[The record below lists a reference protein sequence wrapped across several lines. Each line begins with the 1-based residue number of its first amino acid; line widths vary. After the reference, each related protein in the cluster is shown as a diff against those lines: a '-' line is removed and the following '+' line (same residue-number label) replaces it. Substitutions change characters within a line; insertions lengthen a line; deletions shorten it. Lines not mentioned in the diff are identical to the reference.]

1 MAERLLDVEDVGK
14 KFARELRR
22 VMFYGAIDI
31 FRDFFQAPTPSDRL
45 RSGEFWALDG
55 VTLQVDRGQCIGLIG
70 ANGSGKTTLLKL
82 VNGIFMPDKGRIRK
96 RGRIGALV
104 EIGAGFHPLLTGRE
118 NIYVYGQILGM
129 SKREVSQKFDA
140 IVDYA
145 DIGDFLDTSVKHYS
159 SGMYVRLGFAVAIHA
174 EPDILLIDE
183 VLAVGDVAFR
193 AKCMS
198 SISDILKRTAVI
210 FVSHSM
216 AQIESLCSTVLWLN
230 KGSVVQCGE
239 SRNVV
244 SAYLGWQEELA
255 RRAASRDKV
264 KLETAEFDAARSYL
278 EGRRG
283 KVVEDSIAADTPVH
297 LSSFEV
303 CDSDGRQLESVPMGS
318 SVIFRIRYRSSKNIR
333 RPLFNVR
340 VDHQGVGVF
349 ETSMLIDG
357 PSFEHLPAGEGIVEC
372 AIERLPLTPK
382 TYGVTLFVRSEEG
395 VVDLAPMRIFTESFR
410 VTADGIDTYEF
421 DGPYRTVHLQHSANL
436 FHVDHTWRLV
446 PSEDPAGSPGSSGER
461 SGSFSKK
468 PQSDTT

>member
-1 MAERLLDVEDVGK
+1 MAERLLVVEDVSK

-22 VMFYGAIDI
+22 VMFYGAVDI
-31 FRDFFQAPTPSDRL
+31 LRDFLQVPTPSDRL
-45 RSGEFWALDG
+45 RPGEFWALDD
-55 VTLQVDRGQCIGLIG
+55 VKLEVDKGECVGLIG

-96 RGRIGALV
+96 RGRVGALV

-129 SKREVSQKFDA
+129 SKREVSRKFDA

-145 DIGDFLDTSVKHYS
+145 DIGDFLDTPVKHYS

-198 SISDILKRTAVI
+198 SISEILKKTGVI

-230 KGSVVQCGE
+230 KGSVVQFGQ
-239 SRNVV
+239 SRTVV
-244 SAYLGWQEELA
+244 SAYLEWQEELA
-255 RRAASRDKV
+255 RRAAERSRV
-264 KLETAEFDAARSYL
+264 ALETADFDAARSYL

-283 KVVEDSIAADTPVH
+283 EVVEDPTGGDTPIR
-297 LSSFEV
+297 LLSFEV
-303 CDSDGRQLESVPMGS
+303 CDGHGDRLEVVPMGS
-318 SVIFRIRYRSSKNIR
+318 TVIFKIRYSSSRSIR

-340 VDHQGVGVF
+340 IDHQGAGVF

-357 PSFEHLPAGEGIVEC
+357 PSFETLPAGEGVVEC
-372 AIERLPLTPK
+372 EIEHLPLTPK
-382 TYGVTLFVRSEEG
+382 TYDATLFVRSEDG
-395 VVDLAPMRIFTESFR
+395 VVDLAPMRTFSEPFR
-410 VTADGIDTYEF
+410 VSTEGVDTF
-421 DGPYRTVHLQHSANL
+421 GFKGPYRTVHLQHSANL
-436 FHVDHTWRLV
+436 FHVDHIWHLV
-446 PSEDPAGSPGSSGER
+446 PSGGGTGSTSRGGEGS
-461 SGSFSKK
+461 
-468 PQSDTT
+468 D

>member
-1 MAERLLDVEDVGK
+1 MAERLLDVEDAGK

-22 VMFYGAIDI
+22 VMFYGAVDI
-31 FRDFFQAPTPSDRL
+31 LRDFFQVPTPSERL
-45 RSGEFWALDG
+45 RPGEFWALDG
-55 VTLQVDRGQCIGLIG
+55 INLQVDRGQCLGLIG

-96 RGRIGALV
+96 HGRVGALV
-104 EIGAGFHPLLTGRE
+104 ELGAGFHPLLTGRE

-129 SKREVSQKFDA
+129 SKREVRQKFDA
-140 IVDYA
+140 IVSYA
-145 DIGDFLDTSVKHYS
+145 DIGDFLDTPVKHYS

-216 AQIESLCSTVLWLN
+216 AQIESLCGKVLWLN
-230 KGSVVQCGE
+230 KGSVVQYGE
-239 SRNVV
+239 SRRVV
-244 SAYLGWQEELA
+244 SAYLEWQEELA
-255 RRAASRDKV
+255 RRAADRDRV
-264 KLETAEFDAARSYL
+264 KLETADFEAARGYL
-278 EGRRG
+278 KGRRG
-283 KVVEDSIAADTPVH
+283 KVVEDSTDADTPIQ
-297 LSSFEV
+297 LLSFEV
-303 CDSDGRQLESVPMGS
+303 CDNDGRPFESVPMGS
-318 SVIFRIRYRSSKNIR
+318 SVIFRIRYRSSRNIR

-340 VDHQGVGVF
+340 VDHQGNGVF

-357 PSFEHLPAGEGIVEC
+357 PSFESLPAGEGIVDC
-372 AIERLPLTPK
+372 AIENLPLTPK

-395 VVDLAPMRIFTESFR
+395 VVDLAPMRIFEESFR

-436 FHVDHTWRLV
+436 FHVDHKWRLV
-446 PSEDPAGSPGSSGER
+446 PVEDTAGSRCPDGER
-461 SGSFSKK
+461 SDSH
-468 PQSDTT
+468 

>member
-14 KFARELRR
+14 KYARELRR
-22 VMFYGAIDI
+22 VMFYGAVDI
-31 FRDFFQAPTPSDRL
+31 LRDFFRVPTPSDRL

-55 VTLQVDRGQCIGLIG
+55 INLKVDRGQCIGLIG

-96 RGRIGALV
+96 RGRVGALV

-118 NIYVYGQILGM
+118 NIYIYGQILGM

-145 DIGDFLDTSVKHYS
+145 DIGDFLDTPVKHYS

-198 SISDILKRTAVI
+198 SISEILKRAAVI

-216 AQIESLCSTVLWLN
+216 AQIESLCDKVLWIN
-230 KGSVVQCGE
+230 KGSVVQYGD

-244 SAYLGWQEELA
+244 SAYLEWQEELA
-255 RRAASRDKV
+255 LRAAAKDKV
-264 KLETAEFDAARSYL
+264 ELETADFDAARSYL

-283 KVVEDSIAADTPVH
+283 KIIEDSTDADTPIQ
-297 LSSFEV
+297 LLSFEV
-303 CDSDGRQLESVPMGS
+303 CDGAGQPLESLPFGS
-318 SVIFRIRYRSSKNIR
+318 SVLFRIRYHASREIHK
-333 RPLFNVR
+333 PLFNIR
-340 VDHQGVGVF
+340 VDHDGGGVF
-349 ETSMLIDG
+349 EASMLIDG
-357 PSFEHLPAGEGIVEC
+357 PTFESLPAGEGIVEC
-372 AIERLPLTPK
+372 AIEHLPLTPK
-382 TYGVTLFVRSEEG
+382 MYGVTLFVRSEEG
-395 VVDLAPMRIFTESFR
+395 VIDIAPTRTFPQCFK
-410 VTADGIDTYEF
+410 VTTDGIETIGF
-421 DGPYRTVHLQHSANL
+421 DGPFRTIHLRHSANL
-436 FHVDHTWRLV
+436 LYLDHTWRLV
-446 PSEDPAGSPGSSGER
+446 PSEDSSL
-461 SGSFSKK
+461 
-468 PQSDTT
+468 